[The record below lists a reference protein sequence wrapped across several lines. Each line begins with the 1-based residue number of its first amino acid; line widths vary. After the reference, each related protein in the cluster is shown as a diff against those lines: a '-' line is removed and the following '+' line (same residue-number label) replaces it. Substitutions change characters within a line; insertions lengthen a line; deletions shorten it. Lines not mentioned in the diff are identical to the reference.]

1 MGDLE
6 RRESIGFILQ
16 TLSGLDELKRWLHWK
31 CWHGADLGKQD
42 SSSSGSSLEL
52 VPCWVKCISIK
63 LHRFDRNLLDS
74 HHSSTQPG
82 GNALLC
88 LTTRWDSLSISMA
101 MITFFPPPPDKA
113 TENVRE
119 DPCGSCLRKPSRVE
133 VQGNLLLNGWRR
145 SEPIQMLLL
154 FGSWV
159 SCVWL
164 WGSGRMIFKWLEVQP
179 GPLRISRI
187 TYQKPDYV
195 NIIRSIR
202 IRVRVRANYS
212 TKRSIGHVSCDLF
225 KN

>member
-101 MITFFPPPPDKA
+101 MITFFPPPPIKPQKMS
-113 TENVRE
+113 ERIPVVHVSGNHPE
-119 DPCGSCLRKPSRVE
+119 LRCRGICFWTVGEGQSQSKCCCYLGHESPVFGFE
-133 VQGNLLLNGWRR
+133 VQVEWYSNGWRCN
-145 SEPIQMLLL
+145 QVLLGYL
-154 FGSWV
+154 V
-159 SCVWL
+159 
-164 WGSGRMIFKWLEVQP
+164 
-179 GPLRISRI
+179 SRI
-187 TYQKPDYV
+187 
-195 NIIRSIR
+195 
-202 IRVRVRANYS
+202 
-212 TKRSIGHVSCDLF
+212 
-225 KN
+225 KNQIM